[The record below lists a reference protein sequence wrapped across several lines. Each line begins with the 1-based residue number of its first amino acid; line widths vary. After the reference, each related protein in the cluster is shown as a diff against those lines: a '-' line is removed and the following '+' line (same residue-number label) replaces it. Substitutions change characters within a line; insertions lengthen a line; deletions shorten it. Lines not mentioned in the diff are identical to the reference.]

1 MAEKE
6 IELTPKVYTF
16 AAIGAVIFG
25 VAGAWAFAGT
35 PAGIVSPAL
44 VGPSPAARSGCS
56 SKRSIVSRRKWRR
69 RQARVAI

>member
-44 VGPSPAARSGCS
+44 VGALAGG
-56 SKRSIVSRRKWRR
+56 
-69 RQARVAI
+69 ALGMFF